1 MIRIRRQPP
10 PLLFFI
16 FFFFI
21 IISGNLHAQI
31 ITKQST
37 SIDEDRF
44 NLYFYMTS
52 FTATT
57 NAREVSQYIVIPQI
71 GLTSRVEFVGWIP
84 FIKVLQD
91 GETQTTLGD
100 LTLDLRFQLK
110 RGWYRFPF
118 FQKEDDTRYYLNLYM
133 GFNSATGPK
142 VFEYNGTFFPYSTG
156 IGDFRWGFLFGS
168 YPGNFEY
175 YLNFIYVYA
184 KYAGE
189 TFFPVTGDLWNAK
202 SNPPSYFFN
211 LHRILL
217 KFLWPGKA
225 YGEYPMIDDYI
236 IYNLSLCYWI
246 DKKPA
251 IFRYKIFT
259 ELNGL
264 QNFNAAYCLKKNQL
278 DLTSGVI
285 VRFFRG
291 SKGILGVSIP
301 LIAGEYTGL
310 RFYAG
315 MLFSL

>member
-1 MIRIRRQPP
+1 MIRIRNKSPCI
-10 PLLFFI
+10 I
-16 FFFFI
+16 FFTVFLA
-21 IISGNLHAQI
+21 IISSYLQAQI

-44 NLYFYMTS
+44 NIRFMTTS
-52 FTATT
+52 FQGTT
-57 NAREVSQYIVIPQI
+57 NSREVTQYILIPQI

-84 FIKVLQD
+84 FIKVKQD
-91 GETQTTLGD
+91 KETQTTLGD
-100 LTLDLRFQLK
+100 MTLDLRFQIK

-118 FQKEDDTRYYLNLYM
+118 FQKEADSRYYLNLYM
-133 GFNSATGPK
+133 GFNGATGPK
-142 VFEYNGTFFPYSTG
+142 VFEYNGFFFPYSNG

-175 YLNFIYVYA
+175 YVNFIYVYA

-189 TFFPVTGDLWNAK
+189 TFFPVTKDIWNPSAT
-202 SNPPSYFFN
+202 PPAYFFN

-225 YGEYPMIDDYI
+225 YGEYSMIDDYI
-236 IYNLSLCYWI
+236 MYNVSLCYWI

-264 QNFNAAYCLKKNQL
+264 QNFNAKYCLKKNQL
-278 DLTSGVI
+278 DLTTGVI
-285 VRFFRG
+285 VRFFKG
-291 SKGILGVSIP
+291 SKGILGFSAP
-301 LIAGEYTGL
+301 LIEGEYTGL

-315 MLFSL
+315 VLFSL